1 MEENMELLKKLT
13 QTTAVS
19 GSENAVISI
28 IKNEIKKGTANSII
42 IINFLGTHTVCPLSV

>member
-1 MEENMELLKKLT
+1 MELLKKLT

-28 IKNEIKKGTANSII
+28 IKNEIKDYVDEMYTDSHGNLIARKKGS
-42 IINFLGTHTVCPLSV
+42 GK